1 MSNLANYVA
10 LQLLWLAAVIG
21 AGHGLAWAGPAALAL
36 FALYQLQPRRRARG
50 DATLMALALLLG
62 AGVDTA
68 LAAGGWVRYA
78 AALPPAP
85 WAPLWIL
92 ALWAGFALTFNHSLA
107 WVMQQPWRATLFGAV
122 FGPLGY
128 VLAAR
133 GWQAVTLSAPLLHA
147 VLALALAW
155 AAALAVLS
163 LATRRLSAT
172 AQPAPRIAGTAP

>member
-1 MSNLANYVA
+1 MSNLANYLA
-10 LQLLWLAAVIG
+10 LQLLWLAAVMG

-50 DATLMALALLLG
+50 DAALMALALLLG
-62 AGVDTA
+62 AGVDTV
-68 LAAGGWVRYA
+68 LAAGSWVRYA
-78 AALPPAP
+78 AAPPAP
-85 WAPLWIL
+85 WPPLWIL

-107 WVMQQPWRATLFGAV
+107 WVMRHPWRAALFGAV

-133 GWQAVTLSAPLLHA
+133 GWQAVTLSAPLLHP

-163 LATRRLSAT
+163 VATRRLSVT
-172 AQPAPRIAGTAP
+172 AQPAPRIAGAAP

>member
-10 LQLLWLAAVIG
+10 LQLLWLVAVMG

-50 DATLMALALLLG
+50 DAALMALALLLG
-62 AGVDTA
+62 AGVDTV

-85 WAPLWIL
+85 WPPLWIL
-92 ALWAGFALTFNHSLA
+92 SLWAGFALTFNHSLA
-107 WVMQQPWRATLFGAV
+107 WVMRHPWRAALFGAV

-133 GWQAVTLSAPLLHA
+133 GWQAVTLSAPLLHP
-147 VLALALAW
+147 VLSLALAW
-155 AAALAVLS
+155 AAALVVLS
-163 LATRRLSAT
+163 VATRRLSAT
-172 AQPAPRIAGTAP
+172 AQPAPRIAGAAP